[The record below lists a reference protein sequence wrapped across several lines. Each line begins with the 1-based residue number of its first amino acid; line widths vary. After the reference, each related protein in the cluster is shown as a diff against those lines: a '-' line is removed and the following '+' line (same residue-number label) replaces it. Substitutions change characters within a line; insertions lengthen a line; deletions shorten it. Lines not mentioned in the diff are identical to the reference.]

1 MNLPKIS
8 SNNLNI
14 PGLLK
19 LENFITRDE
28 ECNILNEVYKN
39 DWQTS
44 IKRRVQHYGNTFD
57 YNTLKLNDIKCSNF
71 PTWLN
76 MIILRIT
83 KLDCCKNFNP
93 DQCTI
98 NEYLPGIGIAQH
110 IDTHSCFTDTIISLS
125 LENDIVMQFKN
136 KNNNTEEKQSLY
148 LPARSLLILQK
159 ESRYCYAHSIAYRKT
174 DVDPNNKLV
183 KRGKRVSITLRQ
195 TNNIGCRCKWHNL
208 CDSRMSH

>member
-8 SNNLNI
+8 YNNLSI

-19 LENFITRDE
+19 IENFISLE
-28 ECNILNEVYKN
+28 EEHSILNEIYKN
-39 DWQTS
+39 EWQTS

-76 MIILRIT
+76 IIIDKIL
-83 KLDCCKNFNP
+83 KLECCKNFRP

-98 NEYLPGIGIAQH
+98 NEYMPGIGIAQH

-136 KNNNTEEKQSLY
+136 KNSTEEKQSLY
-148 LPARSLLILQK
+148 LPSRSLLILQQ

-174 DVDPNNKLV
+174 DIGPNGDLV
-183 KRGKRVSITLRQ
+183 KRAKRVSITLRQ
-195 TNNIGCRCKWHNL
+195 TNNIGCNCKWNNL
-208 CDSRMSH
+208 CDSRICH